1 MFYFLLSNSS
11 ITKIKDPEKKLLTAF
26 LYGSVLYIIFHA
38 IINASSRSFFQIIKS
53 YYWILLSL
61 DIFTLFI
68 YYKEVFITII
78 RNCSSVNKIIFTIG
92 TLIQDTLTKITNIS
106 DYSNEVEFS
115 SSNNNNNNE
124 DIFNDV
130 KCTLDNLKQKT
141 NDLEEKHNTTS
152 QDNKKV
158 RFNIDTTPNNND
170 TSQIPNND
178 NINNINKNLQQI
190 NNDFF
195 NNTQTTIKSNDKLES
210 NTSSL
215 IQDIR
220 NKQKIDNTKLFE
232 YDNNVLLEN
241 RDQLSNS
248 ELENIKLDY
257 NPNDLLE
264 NIVYESEQKNELLN
278 GNTFLSGNTNE
289 TLLNNIITPSQKD
302 NNALPQNQPI
312 NQPIKQTTNE
322 DTHSVVSNI
331 SDLGSILDLNLDDF
345 ENKL

>member
-38 IINASSRSFFQIIKS
+38 IINASSGSFFQIIKS
-53 YYWILLSL
+53 YYWILLAL

-68 YYKEVFITII
+68 YYKEVFITLI
-78 RNCSSVNKIIFTIG
+78 RNCSSINKVIFTIG
-92 TLIQDTLTKITNIS
+92 TLIQDILTKITNIS
-106 DYSNEVEFS
+106 DYSNEVEFTS
-115 SSNNNNNNE
+115 STPN

-141 NDLEEKHNTTS
+141 HDLEEKHNTIS
-152 QDNKKV
+152 QENKKV
-158 RFNIDTTPNNND
+158 RFNIDSTQTPQQKLDINNSDTIIEND
-170 TSQIPNND
+170 D
-178 NINNINKNLQQI
+178 INNINDINNTLQQI

-195 NNTQTTIKSNDKLES
+195 NNTQTNKKSNVKIES
-210 NTSSL
+210 NTSSS
-215 IQDIR
+215 IKDIR

-241 RDQLSNS
+241 RDQLTNS

-278 GNTFLSGNTNE
+278 GNTFLSGNANE
-289 TLLNNIITPSQKD
+289 ALLNNVISPSQ
-302 NNALPQNQPI
+302 NI
-312 NQPIKQTTNE
+312 TQTNNE
-322 DTHSVVSNI
+322 DTTSIISNI